1 MSEIKIYFN
10 KNTKKLEE
18 RVKLKKLIITPNYSF
33 PINRRNIFD
42 FKYQKRYPGPGQY
55 NITTNN
61 KLIYTFDKNRGS
73 KFGHSFKSIFD
84 KFYKKSSKESDRLYE
99 KYEEKLRYKERIY
112 EERKRKIETLPE
124 GSVYLA
130 VLCEAADYSGAL
142 LDVLVNPL
150 CVLVLYTYAS
160 AGTALAELSVDD
172 LFHGHLRSVEL

>member
-99 KYEEKLRYKERIY
+99 KYEEKLRYKERVY
-112 EERKRKIETLPE
+112 KERKRKIESFKKKEIHKYKAVLTSYDCFKNLE
-124 GSVYLA
+124 RIDYDKYKSVYLWK
-130 VLCEAADYSGAL
+130 
-142 LDVLVNPL
+142 NI
-150 CVLVLYTYAS
+150 
-160 AGTALAELSVDD
+160 
-172 LFHGHLRSVEL
+172 FK

>member
-1 MSEIKIYFN
+1 MTEIYFN

-112 EERKRKIETLPE
+112 EERKRKIESFKKKEINKYKPVLTSYDRFKNFEKIDYDKYKSL
-124 GSVYLA
+124 YL
-130 VLCEAADYSGAL
+130 
-142 LDVLVNPL
+142 
-150 CVLVLYTYAS
+150 
-160 AGTALAELSVDD
+160 
-172 LFHGHLRSVEL
+172 

>member
-1 MSEIKIYFN
+1 MTEIYFN

-55 NITTNN
+55 DIKTNN
-61 KLIYTFDKNRGS
+61 KLIYAFDKNRGS

-99 KYEEKLRYKERIY
+99 KYEEKFRYKERIY
-112 EERKRKIETLPE
+112 EERMRKIENFKKKEKNKYKPVLTSYDRFKNFE
-124 GSVYLA
+124 KIDYDKYKSVYLWK
-130 VLCEAADYSGAL
+130 
-142 LDVLVNPL
+142 NI
-150 CVLVLYTYAS
+150 
-160 AGTALAELSVDD
+160 
-172 LFHGHLRSVEL
+172 FK

>member
-99 KYEEKLRYKERIY
+99 KYEEKLRYKERVY
-112 EERKRKIETLPE
+112 KERKRKIESFKKKEKNKYKPVLTSYDRFKNLE
-124 GSVYLA
+124 RIDYDKYKSVYL
-130 VLCEAADYSGAL
+130 
-142 LDVLVNPL
+142 
-150 CVLVLYTYAS
+150 
-160 AGTALAELSVDD
+160 
-172 LFHGHLRSVEL
+172 

>member
-1 MSEIKIYFN
+1 MTEIYFN

-18 RVKLKKLIITPNYSF
+18 RVKLKRQIITPNYSF

-99 KYEEKLRYKERIY
+99 KYEEKLRYKEREY
-112 EERKRKIETLPE
+112 KERKRKIESFKKKEKHKYKPVLTSYDRFKNFE
-124 GSVYLA
+124 KIDYDKYKSVYL
-130 VLCEAADYSGAL
+130 
-142 LDVLVNPL
+142 
-150 CVLVLYTYAS
+150 
-160 AGTALAELSVDD
+160 
-172 LFHGHLRSVEL
+172 

>member
-99 KYEEKLRYKERIY
+99 KYEEKLRYKERVY
-112 EERKRKIETLPE
+112 KERKRKIESFKKKEKNKYKPVLTSYDRFKNFERIDYDKYKSL
-124 GSVYLA
+124 YL
-130 VLCEAADYSGAL
+130 
-142 LDVLVNPL
+142 
-150 CVLVLYTYAS
+150 
-160 AGTALAELSVDD
+160 
-172 LFHGHLRSVEL
+172 

>member
-99 KYEEKLRYKERIY
+99 KYEEKLRYKEREY
-112 EERKRKIETLPE
+112 KERKRKIESFKKKEKHKYKPVLTSYDRFKNFE
-124 GSVYLA
+124 KIDYDKYKSVYLWK
-130 VLCEAADYSGAL
+130 
-142 LDVLVNPL
+142 NI
-150 CVLVLYTYAS
+150 
-160 AGTALAELSVDD
+160 
-172 LFHGHLRSVEL
+172 FK

>member
-99 KYEEKLRYKERIY
+99 KYEEKLRYKERVY
-112 EERKRKIETLPE
+112 KERKRKIESFKKKEKNKYKPVLTSYDRFKNLE
-124 GSVYLA
+124 RIDYDKYKSVYLWK
-130 VLCEAADYSGAL
+130 
-142 LDVLVNPL
+142 NI
-150 CVLVLYTYAS
+150 
-160 AGTALAELSVDD
+160 
-172 LFHGHLRSVEL
+172 FK

>member
-1 MSEIKIYFN
+1 MTEIYFN

-73 KFGHSFKSIFD
+73 KFGFKSIFD
-84 KFYKKSSKESDRLYE
+84 KFYKKSSKKSDRLYE

-112 EERKRKIETLPE
+112 EERKRKKERYKKKEKNKYKPVLTSYDRFKNLERIDYDKYK
-124 GSVYLA
+124 SVYL
-130 VLCEAADYSGAL
+130 
-142 LDVLVNPL
+142 
-150 CVLVLYTYAS
+150 
-160 AGTALAELSVDD
+160 
-172 LFHGHLRSVEL
+172 